1 MVEQT
6 EKENQA
12 APDVSQGQPGKKNL
26 LQRLISGSSEAENN
40 SSGVVG
46 FLARYH
52 RHLIFLL
59 LIVAGIWI
67 ARIGFQPETTETVEA
82 EQEPVQESMQNTL
95 PATSTLAETGDLGIE
110 DLPAYPTE
118 EASGGSIIR
127 LANLHTIFPTRER
140 MEIIKYIVQAG
151 DSLYGIAEK
160 FGLRPH
166 TILWGNFEALEGN
179 VHGLQVGQELNIL
192 PVDGVL
198 HDWAEGETL
207 TGVADNYGVEVQD
220 IIDWPGNSLDPA
232 INPDDPQIAEGV
244 ALVIPGGKGE
254 VVDMTGGQISR
265 SNPAVASILGPG
277 ACPTVYDGPVGT
289 GTFIYPT
296 VEHYLS
302 GYDYDPVLHP
312 AVDFAGSEGNAIY
325 ASDTGVIVYAGW
337 NNWGYGNVIV
347 IDHGNGWQTLYAHM
361 AYIPSS
367 VYCGMGVYQGAVIGP
382 LGNTGNSSG
391 AHLHFEMRNESYG
404 KVNPWNFLP

>member
-1 MVEQT
+1 MVDNNKKELAVEEPLNKQEN
-6 EKENQA
+6 EKQDGTRNTA
-12 APDVSQGQPGKKNL
+12 AEGNGIQQGIQ
-26 LQRLISGSSEAENN
+26 
-40 SSGVVG
+40 G
-46 FLARYH
+46 FLVRYH
-52 RHLIFLL
+52 RPILFLL
-59 LIVAGIWI
+59 LILAGVWI
-67 ARIGFQPETTETVEA
+67 ARLGFNRKPAAVEA
-82 EQEPVQESMQNTL
+82 DTPTSEASVQ
-95 PATSTLAETGDLGIE
+95 AAAETDFDAGVGDLEID
-110 DLPAYPTE
+110 DLPEYDGAD
-118 EASGGSIIR
+118 ASAGGIIR

-140 MEIIKYIVQAG
+140 MEIIKYVVQQG
-151 DSLYGIAEK
+151 DSLYGIGEK

-179 VHGLQVGQELNIL
+179 VHSISPGQELNIL

-198 HDWAEGETL
+198 HEFAEGETL
-207 TGVADNYGVEVQD
+207 SGIADYYGVTVQD
-220 IIDWPGNSLDPA
+220 IIDWPGNNLDPA
-232 INPDDPQIAEGV
+232 VDVDAPAIPEGT
-244 ALVIPGGKGE
+244 ALVVPGGTGE
-254 VVDMTGGQISR
+254 VVDMTGGQITR

-296 VEHYLS
+296 VERYLS

-312 AVDFAGSEGNAIY
+312 ALDFAGSEGNAIY
-325 ASDTGVIVYAGW
+325 AADTGVVVYAGW

-361 AYIPSS
+361 AYIPAS
-367 VYCGMGVYQGAVIGP
+367 VYCGMGVYQGANIGP

-391 AHLHFEMRNESYG
+391 PHLHFEMRHESYG

>member
-1 MVEQT
+1 MPENSENTT
-6 EKENQA
+6 EVQPPSGQEPREKKSLFA
-12 APDVSQGQPGKKNL
+12 GLLPAPAGDGA
-26 LQRLISGSSEAENN
+26 SGD
-40 SSGVVG
+40 GVLG
-46 FLARYH
+46 LLARYH
-52 RHLIFLL
+52 RPLIFVL
-59 LIVAGIWI
+59 LIAGGIWI
-67 ARIGFQPETTETVEA
+67 ARLSFNPAPAAEA
-82 EQEPVQESMQNTL
+82 EAVVSEAAVVDS
-95 PATSTLAETGDLGIE
+95 PAAPAVAQAGDVGIE

-118 EASGGSIIR
+118 PAAAGGIIR
-127 LANLHTIFPTRER
+127 LANLHTVFPTRER
-140 MEIIKYIVQAG
+140 MEIIKYTVQQG

-160 FGLRPH
+160 FGLKPH
-166 TILWGNFEALEGN
+166 TILWGNFEELEGN
-179 VHGLQVGQELNIL
+179 IHTLKIGQELNIL
-192 PVDGVL
+192 PIDGVL
-198 HDWAEGETL
+198 HAWVEGETL
-207 TGVADNYGVEVQD
+207 SGVADHYGVEVQD
-220 IIDWPGNSLDPA
+220 IIDWPGNNLDPA
-232 INPDDPQIAEGV
+232 IDPSTPDIAAGT
-244 ALVIPGGKGE
+244 ALVVPGGQGE
-254 VVDMTGGQISR
+254 VIDMTGGQITR

-312 AVDFAGSEGNAIY
+312 ALDFAGAEGNAIF
-325 ASDTGVIVYAGW
+325 ASDSGVIVYAGW

-367 VYCGMGVYQGAVIGP
+367 VYCGLGVYQGANIGP

-391 AHLHFEMRNESYG
+391 AHLHFEMRNSSYG